1 MTFFSHARR
10 ENGSRSTRTTSGCSF
25 LAAKS
30 KAVSPDLLFRAT
42 SAWFR
47 IKYPWICDCLGEQRI
62 VCCNFVRLDIQN
74 GSPKVSVSIFSW
86 VLQLKQTGGL
96 RRKTTYI
103 YIWTIYID
111 IAYKHIPSTNQTW
124 QRKIPYRLR
133 WFSDKKNPSIVGF
146 QIAMFDDRRVYYPL
160 VICYIAIEAMAI
172 ESSLT
177 FPWIPE
183 VIFHSYVSLP
193 EGI

>member
-1 MTFFSHARR
+1 MNFYGSLKLSTMTFFSHARR
-10 ENGSRSTRTTSGCSF
+10 ENGSCSTRTTSGCSF

-47 IKYPWICDCLGEQRI
+47 IKYPWICDCLGEQRT
-62 VCCNFVRLDIQN
+62 VCCNFVRLDILN
-74 GSPKVSVSIFSW
+74 GNPKVSVSIFSW

-103 YIWTIYID
+103 YIYGPYID
-111 IAYKHIPSTNQTW
+111 IAHKHIPSTNQTW

-133 WFSDKKNPSIVGF
+133 
-146 QIAMFDDRRVYYPL
+146 
-160 VICYIAIEAMAI
+160 
-172 ESSLT
+172 
-177 FPWIPE
+177 
-183 VIFHSYVSLP
+183 
-193 EGI
+193 